1 MALWLDEQQVTELL
15 SMDMAIAAVEDAL
28 KQQGLGTAINNPRS
42 RVRLPTGQ
50 LHMMGGALPT
60 RGVLGYKAYT
70 AFRGKTR
77 FHVMLY
83 SAETGELLALLQAD
97 RLGQMRTGAASGVA
111 SKYLAREEARTVG
124 IFGTGWQART
134 QLEAVCAVR
143 PIQSIKAYG
152 RDAPRRQTF
161 CSDMSAQLGI
171 AVEPAASPDMAV
183 KGMDIVITSTNA
195 REPLFDGNWL
205 EPGAHVNAIGSNAL
219 LRREIDDTA
228 VRRSALIVVD
238 SKEQARVEGGDLLS
252 ALERGLI
259 HWEQVRELG
268 DVVAGFMP
276 GRRQA
281 TDITLFESHGLAI
294 WDLAAGM
301 AVYDAARARGIGQ
314 EMAL

>member
-1 MALWLDEQQVTELL
+1 MALCLDEQQVTELL
-15 SMDMAIAAVEDAL
+15 SMDTAIAVVEEAF
-28 KQQGLGTAINNPRS
+28 KQQGLGTAINNPRN
-42 RVRLPTGQ
+42 RVRLPSGQ

-83 SAETGELLALLQAD
+83 SAETGELLAMLQAD

-111 SKYLAREEARTVG
+111 SKYLARHDARSVG
-124 IFGTGWQART
+124 IFGTGWQARS

-143 PIQSIKAYG
+143 PIQSIRAYG
-152 RDAPRRQTF
+152 RDATRRQTF
-161 CSDMSAQLGI
+161 CDEMSAQLGV

-183 KGMDIVITSTNA
+183 KGMDIVITSTSA

-205 EPGAHVNAIGSNAL
+205 ELGAHVNAIGSNAL
-219 LRREIDDTA
+219 IRREIDDTA

-238 SKEQARVEGGDLLS
+238 SKDQARLECGDLLGP
-252 ALERGLI
+252 LERGII

-268 DVVAGFMP
+268 DVVAGHIP

-281 TDITLFESHGLAI
+281 SDITLFESHGLAI

-301 AVYDAARARGIGQ
+301 AVYDAARARGIGL
-314 EMAL
+314 EVAL

>member
-1 MALWLDEQQVTELL
+1 MALFLDEQQVADLL
-15 SMDMAIAAVEDAL
+15 TMEMTIAAVEDAL
-28 KQQGLGTAINNPRS
+28 KQYGLGTAINNPRT

-60 RGVLGYKAYT
+60 RGVVGYKAYT
-70 AFRGKTR
+70 AFKSNVR

-83 SAETGELLALLQAD
+83 STDTGELLATLQAD

-111 SKYLAREEARTVG
+111 TKYMARPDAHTVG

-143 PIQSIKAYG
+143 NIQSIKAFG
-152 RDAPRRQTF
+152 RDATRRQAF
-161 CSDMSAQLGI
+161 CTEMSQQLGI
-171 AVEPAASPDMAV
+171 PVESAATPEAVV
-183 KGMDIVITSTNA
+183 RGMDVVITSTNA
-195 REPLFDGNWL
+195 RDPLFDGNWL

-219 LRREIDDTA
+219 IRREIDDTT

-238 SKEQARVEGGDLLS
+238 SKEQARLECGDLLGP
-252 ALERGLI
+252 LERGLI
-259 HWEQVRELG
+259 HWEQIRELG
-268 DVVAGFMP
+268 DVVAGLIP

-281 TDITLFESHGLAI
+281 SDITLFESHGLTI

-301 AVYDAARARGIGQ
+301 MVYDAAKAKGIGR
-314 EMAL
+314 ELAL